1 MARGIPN
8 NPVVCRKCQD
18 PHGCPKDR
26 LCHRCRIQE
35 KPNPNKRYHWT
46 SNLDLALKRAYQGA
60 STRRELSRNLD
71 QLQLR
76 TGFTRVV
83 ILARAAT
90 LGFGAR
96 RRRWT
101 AEEIVALTKA
111 AGRLSD
117 IARRLSGS
125 YRSIKSEFSR
135 LDLRSHVIDGYS
147 QTDVACLLGASER
160 SVRKW
165 ISLGWLKLQHSRV
178 TEASL
183 IRFIRTQPEEYQLS
197 RVDEAWF
204 KGVLFSAFGRK
215 YTNGL
220 GSRANLANKAIEN
233 RC

>member
-1 MARGIPN
+1 
-8 NPVVCRKCQD
+8 
-18 PHGCPKDR
+18 
-26 LCHRCRIQE
+26 
-35 KPNPNKRYHWT
+35 
-46 SNLDLALKRAYQGA
+46 LALKRAYQGA
-60 STRRELSRNLD
+60 STRRELSGDLD

-101 AEEIVALTKA
+101 AEEIEVLTNA

-117 IARRLSGS
+117 IARRLNRSYGS
-125 YRSIKSEFSR
+125 VKGEFSR
-135 LDLRSHVIDGYS
+135 LELRSRVMDGYS
-147 QTDVACLLGASER
+147 QTDVAYLLGASPR

-165 ISLGWLKLQHSRV
+165 LSLGWLKLQHSRI

-220 GSRANLANKAIEN
+220 GGRSALAN
-233 RC
+233 